1 MGECFMNPKVKAI
14 VDAID
19 FYQSTYPEDACV
31 LIFDTEK
38 VVGYKRGHH
47 VDLKIQ
53 VGETVE
59 SHRNTTSIRA
69 MRSGKFLREE
79 RSAEMFGFPYI
90 ASSVPIYDGNKI
102 VGVVTGVISNHRIDN
117 MREAAYELTGAV
129 QEMTATNELLTSASG
144 DVSKR
149 IEELAQFAEEL
160 QGSIEQINS
169 IVGAVKGI
177 AMRSKILGLNASIE
191 AARSGI
197 HGKGFAVVANEIQKM
212 AESSTSSANNIE
224 QQLEH
229 ITSSIHF
236 INNSTNQISS
246 FAQQYNASMNEM
258 QNSYADLNDIGRTL
272 LDLSE
277 IEH

>member
-1 MGECFMNPKVKAI
+1 MNPKVKVI
-14 VDAID
+14 VDSID
-19 FYQSTYPEDACV
+19 FYQSTYPEDACI

-38 VVGYKRGHH
+38 VVGYKRGRQ
-47 VDLKIQ
+47 VDLKITL
-53 VGETVE
+53 GESVE
-59 SHRNTTSIRA
+59 KHRNTTSIRA

-90 ASSVPIYDGNKI
+90 ASSVPIYDGNKV
-102 VGVVTGVISNHRIDN
+102 VGVVTGVISNHRISN
-117 MREAAYELTGAV
+117 MRDAAYELTGAV
-129 QEMTATNELLTSASG
+129 SEMSTTNELLTSASG

-149 IEELAQFAEEL
+149 IEELAQFAESL
-160 QGSIEQINS
+160 QENIEQINS
-169 IVGAVKGI
+169 IVGAVKDI

-212 AESSTSSANNIE
+212 AESSTMSANNIE
-224 QQLEH
+224 SQLQS
-229 ITSSIHF
+229 ITDSIQF
-236 INNSTNQISS
+236 INNSTSQISS

-258 QNSYADLNDIGRTL
+258 NDSFAGLNDIGRSL

>member
-1 MGECFMNPKVKAI
+1 MNPKLKAI

-19 FYQSTYPEDACV
+19 FYQSTYPEDACI

-38 VVGYKRGHH
+38 VVGYKRGHR
-47 VDLKIQ
+47 VDLKIKL
-53 VGETVE
+53 GETVE
-59 SHRNTTSIRA
+59 QHKQTTSVRA
-69 MRSGKFLREE
+69 MHSGKFLREE

-90 ASSVPIYDGNKI
+90 ASSVPIYDGHKV
-102 VGVVTGVISNHRIDN
+102 VGVVTGVISNHRVSN

-129 QEMTATNELLTSASG
+129 QEMTATNEVLTLASG
-144 DVSKR
+144 DVTKR
-149 IEELAQFAEEL
+149 IEELSQFAESL
-160 QGSIEQINS
+160 QENIEQINA
-169 IVGAVKGI
+169 IVGAVKDI

-224 QQLEH
+224 QQLSH
-229 ITSSIHF
+229 ITNSIHF
-236 INNSTNQISS
+236 ISNSTNQISS
-246 FAQQYNASMNEM
+246 FAQQYNASMHEM
-258 QNSYADLNDIGRTL
+258 QDSYAGLNEIGRTL
-272 LDLSE
+272 LDLGE